1 LFDFWEYNIFQ
12 KEVSPM
18 TQNRSAEL
26 KDRLK
31 EALELRQMRAVDLTE
46 KTGVPKSAV
55 SFYLAGKSKPKA
67 DRLYKIA
74 QALDISEAWLLGY
87 NVPIARTDEQK
98 KNDQLAKLI
107 VKMRMDNDFYNTVAK
122 LAELNEK
129 QYRGVQQLIAA
140 FDE

>member
-1 LFDFWEYNIFQ
+1 
-12 KEVSPM
+12 M
-18 TQNRSAEL
+18 TQKRNAEL

-46 KTGVPKSAV
+46 KAGVPKSAV

-87 NVPIARTDEQK
+87 DVPMARSAESK
-98 KNDQLAKLI
+98 KNDQLARLVVKL
-107 VKMRMDNDFYNTVAK
+107 RTDNDFYNTVAK